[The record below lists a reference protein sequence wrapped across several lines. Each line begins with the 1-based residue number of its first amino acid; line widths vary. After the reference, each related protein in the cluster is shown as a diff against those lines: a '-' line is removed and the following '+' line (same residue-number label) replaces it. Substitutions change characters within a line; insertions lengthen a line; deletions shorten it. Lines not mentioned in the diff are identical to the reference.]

1 MDLGFVVGGGIE
13 GLWPSAALS
22 IEARISNGVRS
33 VFEDVEVRN
42 RAFAVVLGLTF

>member
-22 IEARISNGVRS
+22 LEARVNSGVLS
-33 VFEDVEVRN
+33 VLEDVEIRN